1 MTTRD
6 SSTAAALAF
15 QAEIA
20 SAKARRDRD
29 LPRHSTR
36 PPATSGSDASAPP
49 AAPPATDDATGID
62 GKAA

>member
-1 MTTRD
+1 MTARD

-20 SAKARRDRD
+20 SARARRDRD
-29 LPRHSTR
+29 LPRHSTL
-36 PPATSGSDASAPP
+36 PP
-49 AAPPATDDATGID
+49 AAPTTTAADPSAGKPVSRPPGLD

>member
-6 SSTAAALAF
+6 SSTAATLAF

-29 LPRHSTR
+29 QPRHSTTDPTETM
-36 PPATSGSDASAPP
+36 PPAEPETATPP
-49 AAPPATDDATGID
+49 HGLEDETVQAGT
-62 GKAA
+62 